1 MNQVGVLALPGSNP
15 SGMVAAFGRL
25 GFRSRV
31 LQKPAEAKNFGR
43 LVVPGVGSFGPAAKF
58 LEESGFCELINERIQ
73 ADRPV
78 LGVCLGFHLLCR
90 GSEEAPQSRGLGV
103 VEADV
108 KRLDPE
114 RGCRIPHMGWSRV
127 KVPVGANIQW
137 LRDGEL
143 FYFAHSYEVIF
154 PGPMDRSCTAS
165 YGGNDLVAAFR
176 QGSFVGVQFHPEKSN
191 QSGLRLLKSF
201 AS

>member
-1 MNQVGVLALPGSNP
+1 
-15 SGMVAAFGRL
+15 MVAAFGRL
-25 GFRSRV
+25 GLRSRII
-31 LQKPAEAKNFGR
+31 QNPAAAKNFDR
-43 LVVPGVGSFGPAAKF
+43 LVVPGVGSFGPAVRF
-58 LEESGFCELINERIQ
+58 LRNSGFDELLKNRIR

-90 GSEEAPQSRGLGV
+90 ASEEAPQTCGLGI

-108 KRLDPE
+108 R
-114 RGCRIPHMGWSRV
+114 RINAKSGLRVPHMGWSRV
-127 KVPVGANIQW
+127 NVPVGAEIQG

-154 PGPMDRSCTAS
+154 PGSMDFGCTAS
-165 YGGNDLVAAFR
+165 YGGNNLVAAFQ
-176 QGSFVGVQFHPEKSN
+176 QGSFIGVQFHPEKSN
-191 QSGLRLLKSF
+191 QSGLRLLESF